1 VSQRTAPRAEAA
13 GDGGSPRSLL
23 FVPADRPERFA
34 KATASGAD
42 GVILDLEDAVADAD
56 KVMARQHVAAWLVEH
71 AAMVRINASDTPWFD
86 DDIAVVSATSARVF
100 VPKVQSAAQAA
111 SVVER
116 LPGNPIV
123 VLLETAAGIVNA
135 ASICTTPGVS
145 GVAFGSVDLG
155 AELGVDPA
163 DRLAMSY
170 ARAAVVMA
178 AAAAQLPA
186 PLDGVCLE
194 LHDAATISDE
204 ARYAAAM
211 GFGGKLCIHPR
222 QIASVNAAFS
232 PNVDDVAW
240 ARRVV
245 AVGDTTGAAKLDG
258 KMIDRPVVARAHRIL
273 DRVESVS

>member
-1 VSQRTAPRAEAA
+1 VSQRSTPTAEAA
-13 GDGGSPRSLL
+13 GDGASPRSLL
-23 FVPADRPERFA
+23 FVPADCPERFA

-56 KVMARQHVAAWLVEH
+56 KVMARRHVAAWLVEH
-71 AAMVRINASDTPWFD
+71 ATTVRINAPETPWFD
-86 DDIAVVSATSARVF
+86 DDIAVVSATSATVI
-100 VPKVQSAAQAA
+100 VPKIQSAAQAA

-116 LPGNPIV
+116 LRGNPIV
-123 VLLETAAGIVNA
+123 VLLETAAAIVNA

-163 DRLAMSY
+163 DRVAMSY

-178 AAAAQLPA
+178 AVAAQLPA

-222 QIASVNAAFS
+222 QIAAVNAAFS
-232 PNVDDVAW
+232 PNVDEVAW

-245 AVGDTTGAAKLDG
+245 AVGDITGAAKLDG
-258 KMIDRPVVARAHRIL
+258 KMIDRPVVARARRIL
-273 DRVESVS
+273 DRAD

>member
-1 VSQRTAPRAEAA
+1 V
-13 GDGGSPRSLL
+13 G
-23 FVPADRPERFA
+23 
-34 KATASGAD
+34 
-42 GVILDLEDAVADAD
+42 
-56 KVMARQHVAAWLVEH
+56 
-71 AAMVRINASDTPWFD
+71 
-86 DDIAVVSATSARVF
+86 ATSARVI

-135 ASICTTPGVS
+135 AAICATPGVS

-163 DRLAMSY
+163 DRVAMSY

-178 AAAAQLPA
+178 TAAAQLPS

-194 LHDAATISDE
+194 LHDVAIISDE

-222 QIASVNAAFS
+222 QIAPVNAAFS
-232 PNVDDVAW
+232 PSDDEVAW

-245 AVGDTTGAAKLDG
+245 AVGDITGAAKLDG
-258 KMIDRPVVARAHRIL
+258 KLIDRPVVARARRIL
-273 DRVESVS
+273 DRVDSVS